1 MHRQTRSALASD
13 FKRPGRILALFALTL
28 GGISTTSAF
37 EHGPTGQWELVRN
50 DGGVE
55 VYRRTVGN
63 SPLHEF
69 QGTGMIEAP
78 VTAVLGVLDD
88 VDHRLEWMAEAVAQ
102 TLISRSGDRDQTFY
116 SRTGAPWPVSDRD
129 VVIRA
134 VTSVDMKAKMVKIE
148 MNSVEHPTW
157 PPQKGVVRMPHL
169 CGHWFLWPSNG
180 GKWTRVEYQVHA
192 DPGGSLPTSI
202 INTVSKKI
210 PYHTIVGVQKQVVKR
225 KYPEYEQKLAQMPEY
240 KEVLPLLPGLT
251 VKPAAA
257 PSPSP
262 SPTPAAQPPAS
273 PLPAGTP
280 NAAGGGK

>member
-1 MHRQTRSALASD
+1 MHCRTLPVFFGFSRRAASHFALASVTV
-13 FKRPGRILALFALTL
+13 GWL
-28 GGISTTSAF
+28 SAAGAI
-37 EHGPTGQWELVRN
+37 EHGPVGPWELVRN

-69 QGTGMIEAP
+69 QGTGMVEAP
-78 VTAVLGVLDD
+78 IASLLAVLDD

-102 TLISRSGDRDQTFY
+102 TLISRNGDRDQTFY

-134 VTSVDMKAKMVKIE
+134 VTSVDAKAKMVKIE
-148 MNSVEHPTW
+148 MNSTESPAW

-202 INTVSKKI
+202 INLVSKKI
-210 PYHTIVGVQKQVVKR
+210 PHSTITSIQKQVVKR
-225 KYPEYEQKLAQMPEY
+225 KYPEYEQKIALMPEY
-240 KEVLPLLPGLT
+240 KEFLPLLPGMAI
-251 VKPAAA
+251 KPVTQAPPATTPANA
-257 PSPSP
+257 PSPIP
-262 SPTPAAQPPAS
+262 S
-273 PLPAGTP
+273 GTP
-280 NAAGGGK
+280 KAAGSEK